1 MDSPTDMYDPDA
13 KTEEKRRLGETASH
27 KLSGLPEEAV
37 LKIVANL
44 DQTALSAE
52 AMKLTQVGFIDC
64 LRRVTRDKFQ
74 TLKQVKGHF
83 ISKVDRVV
91 MAKDYQIKC

>member
-1 MDSPTDMYDPDA
+1 MDSPTDLYDPDA
-13 KTEEKRRLGETASH
+13 KSADKKRMGEMKN

-44 DQTALSAE
+44 DQTALTAE

-74 TLKQVKGHF
+74 TLK
-83 ISKVDRVV
+83 
-91 MAKDYQIKC
+91 

>member
-1 MDSPTDMYDPDA
+1 MDSPTDLYDPDS
-13 KTEEKRRLGETASH
+13 KTDEKKRLGASVNK

-44 DQTALSAE
+44 DQTALTAE
-52 AMKLTQVGFIDC
+52 AMNLTQVGFIDC

-74 TLKQVKGHF
+74 TLK
-83 ISKVDRVV
+83 
-91 MAKDYQIKC
+91 

>member
-1 MDSPTDMYDPDA
+1 MDSPTDLYDPDSKSA
-13 KTEEKRRLGETASH
+13 EKKRVGDVKA
-27 KLSGLPEEAV
+27 KLSGLSEEAV

-44 DQTALSAE
+44 DQTALTAE

-91 MAKDYQIKC
+91 MAKDY